1 MAVPAIIFIVFTV
14 HKLDKIAQA
23 KKKKA
28 EFLKEKKKKREERR
42 KLKEKIR
49 KRQIEEGIISADSPP
64 LPGNKFVNKNV
75 KKKENQVLRYFE
87 LCYLNQFFMF

>member
-64 LPGNKFVNKNV
+64 LPGNEKIV
-75 KKKENQVLRYFE
+75 K
-87 LCYLNQFFMF
+87 

>member
-75 KKKENQVLRYFE
+75 KKNTKPVFKIFRVE
-87 LCYLNQFFMF
+87 LFK